1 MRSFQYVATCWTI
14 LLLVACSGGG
24 DSSSSSPVKN
34 ASQPIDGFASTT
46 IAANGVTFV
55 VGSTASGGVNISNVS
70 VTICQPGTSNCQ
82 TIHNILLDTGST
94 GLRILSSALS
104 SATNPLQLN
113 TQTYNGSPVLECASF
128 RSGSTW
134 GPIKLADVKMASE
147 LASAIPI
154 QVIGDPKYLTS
165 PSAFTCSGP
174 ALQDAYSLSANG
186 IIGINL
192 LINDSQGYFT
202 CGSSGTSST
211 CSSIP
216 LPTAL
221 QVKNPV
227 AAFTTDN
234 NGIVMQLPSLPEAG
248 GNSVVGNL
256 YFGVD
261 TQSNNSSVGANI
273 LPTSGITFTSTFNGT
288 RYPSF
293 FDSGSNGFFFPVNL
307 PICSSGWYCPSTTQ
321 SYSASAPL
329 NTGANGSLAFSIAN
343 AQSLFGTQNGAFSNL
358 GGPFYGS
365 FDYGIPFFFGKT
377 MYFGITGKASA
388 NAGTGPYY
396 GYKNN

>member
-1 MRSFQYVATCWTI
+1 MRYFRNLVTCWAI

-24 DSSSSSPVKN
+24 DSSSSSPARN
-34 ASQPIDGFASTT
+34 SSQPVDGFVSTT
-46 IAANGVTFV
+46 IAPNGITFV

-70 VTICQPGTSNCQ
+70 VTICQPGTTICQ
-82 TIHNILLDTGST
+82 TINNILLDTGST

-165 PSAFTCSGP
+165 PSAFTCGGP
-174 ALQDAYSLSANG
+174 ALQDASSLSANG
-186 IIGINL
+186 IIGIGL
-192 LINDSQGYFT
+192 LITDGQGYFT
-202 CGSSGTSST
+202 CGATGTSNT

-216 LPTAL
+216 LPASS

-227 AAFTTDN
+227 AVFTANN
-234 NGIVMQLPSLPEAG
+234 NGIVMQLPSVPDTG

-256 YFGVD
+256 YFGID
-261 TQSNNSSVGANI
+261 TQANNSSVGASI
-273 LPTSGITFTSTFNGT
+273 IPASGVTFTSTFNGN

-293 FDSGSNGFFFPVNL
+293 FDSGSNGYFFPVNL
-307 PICSSGWYCPSTTQ
+307 PACSSGWYCPSTTQ
-321 SYSASAPL
+321 SYFTTAPL
-329 NTGANGSLAFSIAN
+329 NNGTNASLSFSIAN

-358 GGPFYGS
+358 GGPVTGF
-365 FDYGIPFFFGKT
+365 FDYGIPFFFGRT
-377 MYFGITGKASA
+377 MYFGIAGKASA

-396 GYKNN
+396 GYKSN